1 MELHG
6 IKVITVEEVPVVVY
20 QGRIVNP
27 FSKKF
32 ETKFLSRIIPVT
44 EERHEVLGR
53 IIDHF
58 TLSTKEHYLRKRI
71 IPIGDGDSRSQGGQA
86 KYMHSL
92 FQLLLQATYKRAS

>member
-92 FQLLLQATYKRAS
+92 L